1 MEKKYLQ
8 AKNII
13 ERRFLEMMTI
23 KDVYEYNQAFD
34 NFTQQIQKTTESF
47 NNLKTLI
54 DEAKNQI
61 QKEKTDFVAKLLEN
75 K

>member
-1 MEKKYLQ
+1 MGIK
-8 AKNII
+8 
-13 ERRFLEMMTI
+13 EMFEDTSDKLSQSTI
-23 KDVYEYNQAFD
+23 NL
-34 NFTQQIQKTTESF
+34 TESF
-47 NNLKTLI
+47 NKLKTLI

>member
-1 MEKKYLQ
+1 
-8 AKNII
+8 
-13 ERRFLEMMTI
+13 MMTI
-23 KDVYEYNQAFD
+23 KDVYEYNKLFDDFSQQA
-34 NFTQQIQKTTESF
+34 QKTTESF

-61 QKEKTDFVAKLLEN
+61 QKERTDFVEKLLEN

>member
-1 MEKKYLQ
+1 
-8 AKNII
+8 
-13 ERRFLEMMTI
+13 MMTI
-23 KDVYEYNQAFD
+23 RDVYEHNKAFD
-34 NFTQQIQKTTESF
+34 NFSRQTQKTTESF
-47 NNLKTLI
+47 NKLKTLI

>member
-1 MEKKYLQ
+1 MG
-8 AKNII
+8 AV
-13 ERRFLEMMTI
+13 LETI
-23 KDVYEYNQAFD
+23 FD
-34 NFTQQIQKTTESF
+34 IADNLSQSTINLTKSF
-47 NNLKTLI
+47 NKLKTLI

>member
-1 MEKKYLQ
+1 MG
-8 AKNII
+8 AV
-13 ERRFLEMMTI
+13 LETI
-23 KDVYEYNQAFD
+23 FD
-34 NFTQQIQKTTESF
+34 IADNLSQSTINLTESF

>member
-1 MEKKYLQ
+1 MEDYRQDDAYIYANKSGD
-8 AKNII
+8 
-13 ERRFLEMMTI
+13 
-23 KDVYEYNQAFD
+23 DVYEHNKAFD
-34 NFTQQIQKTTESF
+34 NFTHQIQKTTESF
-47 NNLKTLI
+47 ENLKTLI

>member
-1 MEKKYLQ
+1 MNKE
-8 AKNII
+8 NIFKGTT
-13 ERRFLEMMTI
+13 ES
-23 KDVYEYNQAFD
+23 FD
-34 NFTQQIQKTTESF
+34 ALSHQVNRTTESF
-47 NNLKTLI
+47 NKLKVLI

>member
-1 MEKKYLQ
+1 
-8 AKNII
+8 
-13 ERRFLEMMTI
+13 MTI
-23 KDVYEYNQAFD
+23 KDVYEHNQAFD

-61 QKEKTDFVAKLLEN
+61 QKERTDFVAKLLES

>member
-1 MEKKYLQ
+1 
-8 AKNII
+8 
-13 ERRFLEMMTI
+13 MMTI

-34 NFTQQIQKTTESF
+34 NFAQQTKKTTESF
-47 NNLKTLI
+47 SKLKTLI

>member
-1 MEKKYLQ
+1 MGVG
-8 AKNII
+8 
-13 ERRFLEMMTI
+13 LETI
-23 KDVYEYNQAFD
+23 FD
-34 NFTQQIQKTTESF
+34 IADNLSQSTINLTESF

-61 QKEKTDFVAKLLEN
+61 QKDRTDFVAKLLEN